1 MLTKCT
7 VSRRPARP
15 ADLAYQRALF
25 AESADELLLLPAD
38 VRLSVIEMRYRAHRH
53 HLADDHPQATS
64 EIIVADGT
72 DAGLVVLDS
81 SADEVEVVDLVVS
94 RRHRHHGVA
103 SAVLADVLADAG
115 PRTVTARLGTNDLA
129 SRRFFEQ
136 FGFTAVD
143 DPAGTVMMTHPA
155 ARAS

>member
-1 MLTKCT
+1 MLTRCT

-15 ADLAYQRALF
+15 GDLGYQRALF

-38 VRLSVIEMRYRAHRH
+38 VRLSVIEMKYRAHRH
-53 HLADDHPQATS
+53 HLADDHPQATA

-81 SADEVEVVDLVVS
+81 SADEVELVDLVVS
-94 RRHRHHGVA
+94 RTHRHHGVA
-103 SAVLADVLADAG
+103 TAVLSDVLAQAAA
-115 PRTVTARLGTNDLA
+115 RTVTARVGTNDFA

-143 DPAGTVMMTHPA
+143 DQAGTVTMTRPG